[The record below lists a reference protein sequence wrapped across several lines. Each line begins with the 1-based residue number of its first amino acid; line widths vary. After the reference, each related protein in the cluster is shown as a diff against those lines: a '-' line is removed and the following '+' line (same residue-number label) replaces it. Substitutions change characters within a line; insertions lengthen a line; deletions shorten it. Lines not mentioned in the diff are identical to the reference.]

1 MVLKET
7 TNSKITQP
15 PIRWKCT
22 PLEITIMTSLW
33 ECYVKSRGGCM
44 FRELAPHDV
53 VSLEELA
60 NTSEET
66 LITDIKKS
74 DAFDSILSRMSFF

>member
-1 MVLKET
+1 
-7 TNSKITQP
+7 
-15 PIRWKCT
+15 
-22 PLEITIMTSLW
+22 
-33 ECYVKSRGGCM
+33 M